1 VRISLFCQ
9 GSPFHPPQYSTHECA
24 FWIMSLPFD
33 ELGVISLNAMQVLA
47 FLDAEQI
54 IGGR

>member
-9 GSPFHPPQYSTHECA
+9 GSLFHPPQYSTHDFA